1 MRGVRSNEKGRAL
14 RFVFTVIIIVCM
26 GLVLKSAI
34 NIVINKWYYGTNSY
48 IDIERWRLMKGGIDD
63 IKKW

>member
-1 MRGVRSNEKGRAL
+1 MRGVRSEEKGRAL
-14 RFVFTVIIIVCM
+14 RLVFTVIIIMCA

-34 NIVINKWYYGTNSY
+34 NIAINKWYYGTNSY
-48 IDIERWRLMKGGIDD
+48 IDIEKWRLMKGGIDD

>member
-1 MRGVRSNEKGRAL
+1 MGGVRSDEIGRLL
-14 RFVFTVIIIVCM
+14 RLVFIVIVIVCV

-34 NIVINKWYYGTNSY
+34 NIAINKWYYGTNSY

>member
-1 MRGVRSNEKGRAL
+1 MRGVRSDEKGRAL
-14 RFVFTVIIIVCM
+14 RLVFTVIVIVCV
-26 GLVLKSAI
+26 GLVLKSVI
-34 NIVINKWYYGTNSY
+34 NIAINKWYYGTNSY

>member
-1 MRGVRSNEKGRAL
+1 MRGVRSDEKGRAL
-14 RFVFTVIIIVCM
+14 RLVFTVIIIVCV

-34 NIVINKWYYGTNSY
+34 NIAINKWYYGTNSY
-48 IDIERWRLMKGGIDD
+48 IDIEKWRLMKGGIDD